1 MTSDMDMIYVCSNCC
16 NVTKVSNSSLTG
28 GNCSECNRGEVEV
41 YTKAGKGEQLR
52 DS

>member
-16 NVTKVSNSSLTG
+16 NVTKISNSSLTG
-28 GNCSECNRGEVEV
+28 GDCVVCNSGKVEV

-52 DS
+52 ES